1 VGQISGNSA
10 MILHLYFAR
19 RFVIAFLSV
28 TGAFSVLVIF
38 LDFIEQ
44 LRRFRGKDVA
54 LSEIMHLVALNIP
67 ATLYQMLPL
76 IMVLCSV
83 MLFLN
88 LAGSSELIVVRAAGR
103 SALRSLIG
111 PLLAALAIGLF
122 AVSILNPVIASTQKK
137 YETMFSSFYAKK
149 VSAVALSA
157 NGLWL
162 RQGNDQVQTV
172 IHAQRANLDG
182 TKLYN
187 VALYEFDLSGKATR
201 RVAAYMATLEEGHW
215 NLLNVKEWPL
225 QLGGNAEAD
234 ADQMRQY
241 KIPTELTKEHIHNSF
256 GSPASI
262 PIWKLPAF
270 IKRLEKAGFS
280 ARRHTVWFHM
290 ELALPLFLASIVMI
304 GAGFTMRQGQ
314 RNRAGLRVL
323 LAIMFG
329 FSLYFLR
336 NFAQILGENGQL
348 PEIWAA
354 WIPPI
359 AAIGLSLSFLLH
371 TEDG

>member
-1 VGQISGNSA
+1 

-19 RFVIAFLSV
+19 RFIIAFLSV

-122 AVSILNPVIASTQKK
+122 AVLLLNPVIASTQKQ
-137 YETMFSSFYAKK
+137 YETMFSSFSTKK

-182 TKLYN
+182 TKLYD

-201 RVAAYMATLEEGHW
+201 RVAAYMASLEEGHW

-304 GAGFTMRQGQ
+304 GAGFTMRQAQ
-314 RNRAGLRVL
+314 RNRTGLQVL

-329 FSLYFLR
+329 FGLYFLR

-359 AAIGLSLSFLLH
+359 AAIGLSLAFLLH